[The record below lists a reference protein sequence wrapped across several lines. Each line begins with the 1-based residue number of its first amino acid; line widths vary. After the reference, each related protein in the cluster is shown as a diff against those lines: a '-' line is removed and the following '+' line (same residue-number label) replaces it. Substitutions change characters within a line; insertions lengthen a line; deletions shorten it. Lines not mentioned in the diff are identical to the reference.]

1 MTLRQ
6 IIEISI
12 NNIRSMKYF
21 KVFILVLAFIT
32 IFIIPLFSYSSD
44 SLVYSVSYL
53 KNTQSNLDPEEVLN
67 GNYDQEFVSLSLAE
81 HNLERNEIWLKIDI
95 NNASQH
101 SDWALKLGDNEKI
114 IAYYRGE
121 KKQTGTHCSINDKD
135 LATHEN
141 AIRLLIEPGLD
152 QVLYLQIA
160 NAISSA
166 DTQMTFIDYMKW
178 NLDSIS
184 SRSKVNL
191 EIGVFEGIM
200 FIISLFILTVYFK
213 SKDKTYL
220 YYALYLI
227 LAGLYVIG
235 INDYYWYVAGSFSSL
250 FPYLKNVILAG
261 VYIFYFQFIR
271 YYFDTKQ
278 NYPIWNKVF
287 IIIIYQFIA
296 TAMVKSF
303 YPSFSS
309 ISSFIFLSIILL
321 TLIFFGALF
330 LKKDTL
336 AKFVVLGSIVFFI
349 CLFTAILLSS
359 SSFNIV
365 SIEWANTL
373 VMFGIIIQILLFSL
387 GLLYR
392 YRLHSKQKKAIH
404 VKYIEQLKK
413 NEEIQKHINQNLES
427 EVSLRT
433 EKILKQKEELIKKAD
448 ELYEIHA
455 ELQSIN
461 GVLEDGVNSRIK
473 SIQHQNN
480 KLIDYAFKNAQ
491 SVKGPLSH
499 LMKLINKFNSTENKE
514 EVRKYIDQI
523 NEAALE
529 LDNTIKEVNELLI
542 FDEVLPHQK

>member
-1 MTLRQ
+1 MTLRK
-6 IIEISI
+6 IIVISI
-12 NNIRSMKYF
+12 NNIQSMKYI
-21 KVFILVLAFIT
+21 KVFILVLGFIT

-67 GNYDQEFVSLSLAE
+67 GNYDQEFVLLSLAE
-81 HNLERNEIWLKIDI
+81 YNLERNEIWLKIDI

-166 DTQMTFIDYMKW
+166 DTQMRFIDYMKW
-178 NLDSIS
+178 KLDSIS

-227 LAGLYVIG
+227 LAGLYVLG

-250 FPYLKNVILAG
+250 FPYFKNVILAG

-287 IIIIYQFIA
+287 IIINYQFIA

-303 YPSFSS
+303 YPSFSFY
-309 ISSFIFLSIILL
+309 SSFIFLSIILL

-349 CLFTAILLSS
+349 CLFTAILLDSL
-359 SSFNIV
+359 NIIG
-365 SIEWANTL
+365 IEWANSL

-413 NEEIQKHINQNLES
+413 NEEIQKHINQNLKS

-433 EKILKQKEELIKKAD
+433 EKIFRQKEELIKKAD
-448 ELYEIHA
+448 ELYEIHS

-461 GVLEDGVNSRIK
+461 VVLEDRVNSRIK
-473 SIQHQNN
+473 SIQNQNN
-480 KLIDYAFKNAQ
+480 KLIDYAFKNEQ
-491 SVKGPLSH
+491 TVKGPLSH
-499 LMKLINKFNSTENKE
+499 LMRLINKFISADNKE
-514 EVRKYIDQI
+514 EGKKYIDQI
-523 NEAALE
+523 NESALE
-529 LDNTIKEVNELLI
+529 LDNTIKEVNELLV
-542 FDEVLPHQK
+542 FDEVLPYQK

>member
-21 KVFILVLAFIT
+21 KVFILVLGFIT

-44 SLVYSVSYL
+44 SLVYTVSYL

-67 GNYDQEFVSLSLAE
+67 GNYDQEFVSLPLAE
-81 HNLERNEIWLKIDI
+81 NNLERNEIWLKIDI

-101 SDWALKLGDNEKI
+101 SDWVLKLGANEKI
-114 IAYYRGE
+114 IVYYRGE
-121 KKQTGTHCSINDKD
+121 KKLAGTHCSIKDKD
-135 LATHEN
+135 LSTHEN
-141 AIRLLIEPGLD
+141 AVRLLIEPGLD
-152 QVLYLQIA
+152 QVVYLQIA

-166 DTQMTFIDYMKW
+166 DTHVRFVDYIKW
-178 NLDSIS
+178 RLHSIS

-220 YYALYLI
+220 YYGLYLI
-227 LAGLYVIG
+227 LAGLYVLG

-250 FPYLKNVILAG
+250 FPYFKNVILAG

-287 IIIIYQFIA
+287 IIINYQFIA

-303 YPSFSS
+303 YPSFSFY
-309 ISSFIFLSIILL
+309 SSFIFLSIILL

-349 CLFTAILLSS
+349 CLFTAILLDSL
-359 SSFNIV
+359 NIIG
-365 SIEWANTL
+365 IEWANSL

-413 NEEIQKHINQNLES
+413 NEEIQKHINQNLKS

-433 EKILKQKEELIKKAD
+433 EKIFRQKEELIKKAD
-448 ELYEIHA
+448 ELYEIHS

-461 GVLEDGVNSRIK
+461 VVLEDRVNSRIK
-473 SIQHQNN
+473 SIQNQNN

-491 SVKGPLSH
+491 TVKGPLSH
-499 LMKLINKFNSTENKE
+499 LMRLINKFNSADNKE
-514 EVRKYIDQI
+514 EGKKYIDQI
-523 NEAALE
+523 NESALE